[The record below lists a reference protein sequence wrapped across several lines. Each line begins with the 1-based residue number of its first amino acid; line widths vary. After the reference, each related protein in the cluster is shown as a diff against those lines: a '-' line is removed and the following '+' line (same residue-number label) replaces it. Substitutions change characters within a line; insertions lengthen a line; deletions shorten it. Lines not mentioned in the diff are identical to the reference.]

1 MRDRS
6 RADSLGALLRRI
18 NGPRARPGRFES
30 FRWKN
35 PRVGLRRVRFDR
47 YELGSLKI
55 GIDATVVAQNRIV
68 GISRF
73 VVNLVGSL
81 VEVDPAGEYFL
92 CYRPRALKRPHRI
105 WKPDDRR
112 FHVRILQEPFNRG
125 LFRSLDAFHATY
137 QRLPGYR
144 DLTPYLGTLH
154 DIFYMS
160 QPEMGSRGTRKRS
173 HARYVDVARR
183 SALIMTL
190 SEFSKQEIV
199 RLLGVDAGRVRVVPL
214 AASSNYVPVEPALVA
229 RSRVRYGLERPYIL
243 FGGGAGRRKNL
254 VGALQAFALAAPR
267 LPADLCFAVTGSG
280 GPLESAA
287 RELVRTAHL
296 ADRVAF
302 LGFIPDDDYP
312 ALMSGCTLF
321 YFPSLLEGFGLPAL
335 EAMSCGAPVVTS
347 STTSLPEVCGDAAL
361 LVDPADVPAM
371 SDALVETARTTSLR
385 DEFGRR
391 GRERASEFS
400 WRRVAQQTLDLYRE
414 LSESR

>member
-1 MRDRS
+1 MR
-6 RADSLGALLRRI
+6 
-18 NGPRARPGRFES
+18 
-30 FRWKN
+30 
-35 PRVGLRRVRFDR
+35 
-47 YELGSLKI
+47 LKI
-55 GIDATVVAQNRIV
+55 GLDATVVAQNRIV

-73 VVNLVGSL
+73 VVNLVANLAES
-81 VEVDPAGEYFL
+81 DPAGEYFL

-105 WKPDDRR
+105 WKPDDPR

-137 QRLPGYR
+137 QRLPRYR

-173 HARYVDVARR
+173 HARYVDVAQR

-190 SEFSKQEIV
+190 SEFSKSEIV
-199 RLLGVDAGRVRVVPL
+199 RLLGVDARRVRVVPL
-214 AASSNYVPVEPALVA
+214 AASSNYAPIDAAQAA
-229 RSRVRYGLERPYIL
+229 RTRARYGLERPYIL

-254 VGALQAFALAAPR
+254 VGALQAVALAIPK
-267 LPADLCFAVTGSG
+267 LPTDLCFAVTGSG

-287 RELVRTAHL
+287 RELVRSAQL
-296 ADRVAF
+296 SDRVAF

-312 ALMSGCTLF
+312 ALMNGCTLF
-321 YFPSLLEGFGLPAL
+321 FFPSLLEGFGLPAL

-371 SDALVETARTTSLR
+371 AGALVEGARAPSLR
-385 DEFGRR
+385 EELGRR
-391 GRERASEFS
+391 GRARAGEFS

-414 LSESR
+414 LSL